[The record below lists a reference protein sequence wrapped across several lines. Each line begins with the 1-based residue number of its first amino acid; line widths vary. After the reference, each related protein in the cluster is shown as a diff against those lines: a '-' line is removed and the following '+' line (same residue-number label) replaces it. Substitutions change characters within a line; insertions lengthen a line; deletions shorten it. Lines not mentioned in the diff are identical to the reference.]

1 MPDNHTPCPV
11 CSSASISRFQV
22 PEVGAFQHCDDCG
35 FIFAP
40 EVESED
46 ASLYD
51 ESFGTGNIHPTYR
64 KTPEGYAIKNRLKL
78 SKLLDQFEP
87 YRQTGRILDIGC
99 SAAFFM
105 HLAQQRGWKANGVEI
120 APWAAKFSNEELGVE
135 VYNGMLEDAAF
146 ADGTFDVVF
155 SSHVLEHIRDP
166 KSLLSEMCRV
176 LRPGGLH
183 VSVLPS
189 QFASP
194 SWRLRSRFVGDPP
207 PKHTSFFDT
216 STFAQVIRSCG
227 MEVLSCR
234 YNVELMRLYEL
245 TLSKDQLKDRWQSK
259 VAANSA
265 SGTPA
270 RESGWKPQ
278 AIAAF
283 KQIANALGNAL
294 QIGDE
299 IVCFARKP
307 C

>member
-1 MPDNHTPCPV
+1 
-11 CSSASISRFQV
+11 V

-135 VYNGMLEDAAF
+135 VYNGML
-146 ADGTFDVVF
+146 
-155 SSHVLEHIRDP
+155 
-166 KSLLSEMCRV
+166 
-176 LRPGGLH
+176 
-183 VSVLPS
+183 
-189 QFASP
+189 
-194 SWRLRSRFVGDPP
+194 
-207 PKHTSFFDT
+207 
-216 STFAQVIRSCG
+216 
-227 MEVLSCR
+227 
-234 YNVELMRLYEL
+234 
-245 TLSKDQLKDRWQSK
+245 
-259 VAANSA
+259 
-265 SGTPA
+265 
-270 RESGWKPQ
+270 
-278 AIAAF
+278 
-283 KQIANALGNAL
+283 
-294 QIGDE
+294 
-299 IVCFARKP
+299 
-307 C
+307 